1 MFEPCVKITYCIKNQ
16 KQWLI
21 VILCFDKTDETKFKK
36 KKKQRYEIDQS
47 LNMSLDITC
56 VCLSLIVVSIITT

>member
-1 MFEPCVKITYCIKNQ
+1 MFESCVKITYCIKNQ

-21 VILCFDKTDETKFKK
+21 VILCFDKTDETKFK

>member
-1 MFEPCVKITYCIKNQ
+1 MFESCVKINYCIKNQ

-21 VILCFDKTDETKFKK
+21 VILCFDKTDETKLKK
-36 KKKQRYEIDQS
+36 KTNEIDQS
-47 LNMSLDITC
+47 LNMSLDITY